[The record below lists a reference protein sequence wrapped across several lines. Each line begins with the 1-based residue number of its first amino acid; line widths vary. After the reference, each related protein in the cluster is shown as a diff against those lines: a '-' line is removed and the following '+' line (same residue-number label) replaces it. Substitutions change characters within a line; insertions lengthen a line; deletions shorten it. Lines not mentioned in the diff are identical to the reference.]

1 VKLYLH
7 FPCNS
12 MALRRDLLIFTKTE
26 QLMLFRIRNAVCC
39 GNPMECTNSLHCA
52 ASTALLYVK
61 AGGRCNYLY
70 TLEVNEV
77 ILGK

>member
-1 VKLYLH
+1 VELYLH

-12 MALRRDLLIFTKTE
+12 MALRRDLFNFIKTE
-26 QLMLFRIRNAVCC
+26 QLMLFRIRNALCC

-52 ASTALLYVK
+52 VSTALLYVK
-61 AGGRCNYLY
+61 AGCRCNYHY
-70 TLEVNEV
+70 TLEVKEA